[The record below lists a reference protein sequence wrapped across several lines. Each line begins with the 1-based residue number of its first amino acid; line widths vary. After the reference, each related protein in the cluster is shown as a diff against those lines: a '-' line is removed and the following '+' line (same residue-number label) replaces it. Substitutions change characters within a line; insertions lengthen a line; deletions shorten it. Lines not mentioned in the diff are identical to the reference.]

1 MKSRVGVCSM
11 PMSHGACPNRTH
23 VVCTSMSPDSAV
35 ASTACQTC
43 EIVREILSVK
53 KADIRPTSCG
63 PGSDLHA
70 QCHGHGV
77 VRGCASY
84 WRSSIHIRFQK
95 RNVFGLV
102 PPGAA
107 QPQ

>member
-63 PGSDLHA
+63 PGLGPSRTMPWAWCGPWMCLLLAIFDSH
-70 QCHGHGV
+70 
-77 VRGCASY
+77 
-84 WRSSIHIRFQK
+84 
-95 RNVFGLV
+95 
-102 PPGAA
+102 
-107 QPQ
+107 